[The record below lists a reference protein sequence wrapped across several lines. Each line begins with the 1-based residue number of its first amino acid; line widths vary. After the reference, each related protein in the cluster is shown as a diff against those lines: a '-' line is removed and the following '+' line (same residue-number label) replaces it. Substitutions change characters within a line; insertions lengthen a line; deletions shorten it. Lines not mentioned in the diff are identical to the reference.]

1 MDKKPKIE
9 GLARKGTP
17 ARGRSRWGREKRWL
31 YTIEAIIVLTI
42 IAVPAIVGYGYYDT
56 RIKPWHQPIVRVND
70 TVFDMG
76 YFVKMLRVYGLD
88 STSDI
93 SSAISSAQ
101 SVATTIQDNELMKQ
115 GLEKD
120 FGIVISDE
128 AIQGKIR
135 ELVVSDNATD
145 EEFQQKYKEVL
156 DYYAK
161 MGVTEKDLKQMIVA
175 PILIEEEL
183 RQRVGDQNYP
193 ADQEFEHVKV
203 QAMLVAGADN
213 ATAVRDAWST
223 DGDFDKR
230 VADYS
235 PSKSYGETSS
245 DNVTGEWIPQ
255 GIESAAFD
263 DYAFAEGSE
272 NSTVSE
278 PILESEGSEN
288 YWVIKVLEKGS
299 RLLSAGDRDTL
310 IGDAFGKWLE
320 DAKSAEANNMVSYLD
335 DSKIYWALD
344 HIQA

>member
-9 GLARKGTP
+9 GLARKGAP

-76 YFVKMLRVYGLD
+76 YLVKMLRLQGMS
-88 STSDI
+88 STSTASDDESI
-93 SSAISSAQ
+93 AAY
-101 SVATTIQDNELMKQ
+101 IQDNELMKQ

-120 FGIVISDE
+120 FGVVISNE
-128 AIQGKIR
+128 AIEGKLQ
-135 ELVVSDNATD
+135 ELLSSSSMTA
-145 EEFQQKYKEVL
+145 EELKTNLTTVGISVEDF
-156 DYYAK
+156 
-161 MGVTEKDLKQMIVA
+161 KQMYIKPSLVQA
-175 PILIEEEL
+175 GLQQGI
-183 RQRVGDQNYP
+183 GDRDYP
-193 ADQEFEHVKV
+193 ADQEFEHVRV

-213 ATAVRDAWST
+213 ATAVRDRWLA
-223 DGDFDKR
+223 GEDFNTL

-235 PSKSYGETSS
+235 PSKYYPKTSS
-245 DNVTGEWIPQ
+245 DNTTVEWIPR

-263 DYAFAEGSE
+263 EYAFAEGSE
-272 NSTVSE
+272 NVTVSE
-278 PILESEGSEN
+278 AIPESAGSEN
-288 YWVIKVLEKGS
+288 YWLIKVLEKGS
-299 RLLSAGDRDTL
+299 RLLSESDRGTL